1 MDDRIARTW
10 VHFKASLLLGL
21 LLTGCG
27 GGGDSPAPTW
37 TIGGTITGLTGAG
50 LVLRNN
56 GGNDLAVAAS
66 GSFTFA
72 GGVPNGTPYAVTVQ
86 AQPTNPAQTC
96 SVTSGSG
103 TASANVSSVATCVTD
118 TYTVGGL
125 VSGLLGS
132 GLVLRNNGGNDLAI
146 TADGAFTFSA
156 AVVSGT
162 PFAVSV
168 RTPPSNPSQTC
179 TVNGGSGSRASAV
192 TNVSIECVVNSFTV
206 GGGISNLRGTGLAL
220 QINGGEIVSP
230 SGSNFVFPTAI
241 PSGRAYSVV
250 VTGQPTNPHQTCS
263 PSAAGGT
270 MTNANVT
277 SIGVACV
284 TNTYTVSGT
293 VTGVLGSGLVL
304 RNNAGNPVVVT
315 GDGPFTFPDRSASGD
330 GYFVSAFSHPTNPA
344 QESAI
349 VDGRGTVV
357 SSPITGV
364 RVICYLV
371 GRWMFVTRRVG
382 RHAVRGRDRP
392 DERGADERPRQSLH
406 RQLTRW
412 QQRDAGQPVPLRP
425 EHRQPHDHGLRDQSR
440 DRRADAR
447 AEQPVRGRPADRPA
461 DDRPQRTVPLRDR
474 PGEPAGVRLSHRRQ
488 HRRTHA
494 DRRQPVRARLAQP
507 RAARRLHRAIR
518 LRVVEDRRPRR
529 CAGAAQ
535 LLDRCHHR
543 SADRA
548 RGQPAVRRHRAA
560 RPETAWPSRPTT
572 SPCTSRPAPATCC
585 APTGSTPAS
594 ARRPR

>member
-1 MDDRIARTW
+1 M
-10 VHFKASLLLGL
+10 
-21 LLTGCG
+21 
-27 GGGDSPAPTW
+27 
-37 TIGGTITGLTGAG
+37 
-50 LVLRNN
+50 LRNN

-103 TASANVSSVATCVTD
+103 TASANVSSVAINCVTD

-270 MTNANVT
+270 VTNANVT

-304 RNNAGNPVVVT
+304 RNNAGNPVV
-315 GDGPFTFPDRSASGD
+315 G
-330 GYFVSAFSHPTNPA
+330 H
-344 QESAI
+344 
-349 VDGRGTVV
+349 
-357 SSPITGV
+357 
-364 RVICYLV
+364 
-371 GRWMFVTRRVG
+371 RR
-382 RHAVRGRDRP
+382 RP
-392 DERGADERPRQSLH
+392 LH
-406 RQLTRW
+406 L
-412 QQRDAGQPVPLRP
+412 P
-425 EHRQPHDHGLRDQSR
+425 
-440 DRRADAR
+440 
-447 AEQPVRGRPADRPA
+447 
-461 DDRPQRTVPLRDR
+461 RPQRQRRRLLRVGLLPPD
-474 PGEPAGVRLSHRRQ
+474 
-488 HRRTHA
+488 
-494 DRRQPVRARLAQP
+494 QP
-507 RAARRLHRAIR
+507 RAGNARSST
-518 LRVVEDRRPRR
+518 VVARSSPRR
-529 CAGAAQ
+529 SPACGSSAISSAAG
-535 LLDRCHHR
+535 C
-543 SADRA
+543 S
-548 RGQPAVRRHRAA
+548 
-560 RPETAWPSRPTT
+560 
-572 SPCTSRPAPATCC
+572 
-585 APTGSTPAS
+585 
-594 ARRPR
+594 